1 MPQILE
7 EDITFIITTFRSEKL
22 IDKCIDR
29 LPFNSKKII
38 IENSSNYKLKINLE
52 KKYKNLKCFIMEN
65 NLGYG
70 AGNNY
75 GIKHSLTRYVFILN
89 PDVEIKSDTIKN
101 MTNELNQKSFA
112 IAAPFSKDEYSSN
125 IFKNKKIIENK
136 YVKGFAMLIDKEEME
151 EVGYFDE
158 NFFLYLEEIDLCIR
172 AKKSN
177 KNIYLINTEVNHL
190 SGISHGDRNDLEME
204 KSRNWHWMWS
214 TFYFNKKHFGY
225 LYALLKTLPKFTS
238 SIIKLIIYFV
248 LSNKKKEIY
257 MMRVK
262 GLVNSY
268 LLSKAFYRPY
278 KG

>member
-7 EDITFIITTFRSEKL
+7 DDITFIVTTFRSEKL

-29 LPFNSKKII
+29 LPINSKKII

-52 KKYKNLKCFIMEN
+52 KKYKNLECFIMEN

-89 PDVEIKSDTIKN
+89 PDVEIKPDTIKN

-112 IAAPFSKDEYSSN
+112 IAAPFSKDEYSPN
-125 IFKNKKIIENK
+125 IFKNRKIIENK

-158 NFFLYLEEIDLCIR
+158 NFFY
-172 AKKSN
+172 
-177 KNIYLINTEVNHL
+177 T
-190 SGISHGDRNDLEME
+190 
-204 KSRNWHWMWS
+204 
-214 TFYFNKKHFGY
+214 
-225 LYALLKTLPKFTS
+225 LK
-238 SIIKLIIYFV
+238 KLIYV
-248 LSNKKKEIY
+248 LELKKVIKTSI
-257 MMRVK
+257 
-262 GLVNSY
+262 
-268 LLSKAFYRPY
+268 
-278 KG
+278 